1 MKKIWKIQVKFLFV
15 VVIPRLTGI
24 IPAKLVSVSWCFLF
38 RVNLVQKLDLC
49 GWITKVY
56 KRSIFVTQIGVPTTF
71 SNTTLFLNRLQVGYV
86 LSFGMRPHPS
96 NSGHQE
102 YYICYCYRVGA
113 TPRLTAQVKSEKQL
127 EAEQAKLA
135 KQVSDYG
142 RMASWV
148 GGITQG
154 GGLGISPW
162 SIICCDL
169 CKVSLYQ

>member
-102 YYICYCYRVGA
+102 YYICYCYRVGPHPDLR
-113 TPRLTAQVKSEKQL
+113 PRWKVRSSWKRSKRSWPNKSVTTAAWRPGLVAL
-127 EAEQAKLA
+127 RRGVGWGFRHEA
-135 KQVSDYG
+135 
-142 RMASWV
+142 
-148 GGITQG
+148 
-154 GGLGISPW
+154 
-162 SIICCDL
+162 
-169 CKVSLYQ
+169 